1 MKINLERL
9 NFKIALLFP
18 LTTLFQTLLPFVNKV
33 FFGLLLITFI
43 PIYLNKMSIKRAF
56 IGLLTIGIIV
66 YDFLITDGPLYNFN
80 ELFYFPFF
88 VLFFTYMSEKFMEYK
103 EILVKE
109 KKIVNMIVYLWAFLV
124 GISILFKSS
133 WIPGWGGAMYF
144 GSICRGVWRLVP
156 TAVFISSLILVQMI
170 YYKQKNAIYLLVL
183 PLFCFFMSGSRTY
196 MVVGI
201 LLFLVAWYYY
211 VKNKTQFLLS
221 IIPVGLILLFMIL
234 NSSMMSKFSSVSYNN
249 DSYFDPLGTL
259 TSGRSVFW
267 EADIEAF
274 KEGNIIDKIFGNGF
288 NLIYEVNYKA
298 FGGLVWAHND
308 FIQCLVSHGI
318 LGLILYLASIGSAII
333 NITKGKQY
341 KFTYFLVVL
350 VWLFNAFF
358 NMFYTYFCSML
369 CFPILLLII
378 KDGKRK
384 FDFEKKGKL
393 DDKIML

>member
-18 LTTLFQTLLPFVNKV
+18 ITTLFQTLLPFVNKI

-43 PIYLNKMSIKRAF
+43 PIYLNKMTFKRAL
-56 IGLLTIGIIV
+56 IGLITISIIT
-66 YDFLITDGPLYNFN
+66 YDYFITEGALYNFN
-80 ELFYFPFF
+80 ELFYFPFCI
-88 VLFFTYMSEKFMEYK
+88 LFFTYMSENFNNYK
-103 EILVKE
+103 EILIHE
-109 KKIVNMIVYLWAFLV
+109 KKFVNSVVYTWIFLV
-124 GISILFKSS
+124 GISIFFRSS
-133 WIPGWGGAMYF
+133 WIAGWGGAMYF

-156 TAVFISSLILVQMI
+156 TAVFIGALILAQMI
-170 YYKQKNAIYLLVL
+170 YYRQKNAIFLLII

-196 MVVGI
+196 MVIGI
-201 LLFLVAWYYY
+201 ILFLVAWYYY
-211 VKNKTQFLLS
+211 VKNKTHFLLS
-221 IIPVGLILLFMIL
+221 IVPVGILILFMIL

-274 KEGNIIDKIFGNGF
+274 TEGDIINKIFGNGF

-308 FIQCLVSHGI
+308 FIQCLVSHGV
-318 LGLILYLASIGSAII
+318 LGLILYLYSIGSAIK
-333 NITKGKQY
+333 NITKGKKY
-341 KFTYFLVVL
+341 KFTYFLVIL

-369 CFPILLLII
+369 CFPILLLIVR
-378 KDGKRK
+378 DGKRK
-384 FDFEKKGKL
+384 FDFEKKGKS